1 MKLIESS
8 IARPVSVIV
17 GVLFLVLFG
26 LLSLFRIPIQL
37 TPDIDR
43 PTVTIS
49 TRWPGAGPEEI
60 EQEVVQRQEEQL
72 KTLEGLVE
80 MTSQSQDSRGNI
92 ELEFLVGSDPD
103 VMLLKVSNK
112 LQQVRGYPLEAERP
126 VLTSGS
132 GESSRAIA
140 WMILDT
146 LPGYDDLEVQR
157 YLDFAENVIEASLER
172 VPGVAQGN
180 VFGGYER
187 ELQVI
192 VDAEALASRGI
203 TINQMMTAIT
213 RENVNISAGAFDE
226 GKRRYVVRTVGQY
239 KRPEDVEDVVLRSRN
254 GVRVTVGDVARVELG
269 YKEASATVRVKGRP
283 AIAINCTRET
293 GSNVLDVMAGIQ
305 STIARLNDGPLE
317 REGLILTQVYD
328 ETTYITSAIDLVRQ
342 NIFVGGVLA
351 ICVLLIFL
359 RSASSVLI
367 IATAIPISIVGTFL
381 SMSLLGRNINVISLA
396 GMSFAVGMV
405 VDNAIVALENIYRHR
420 QMGKSR
426 TRAAFDGATEVWG
439 ALIASTLTTVAIFLP
454 VVFVQDEAGQLFRDI
469 AIAVSCSVSLSL
481 IVSITVIPTM
491 ANKLVGT
498 GAQDGENTGALGALD
513 GFGSR
518 VRDFISG
525 SVYRIS
531 GSIASRVLVVV
542 ALIGTSLIAAWSLL
556 PKTEYLPTG
565 NRNLI
570 FCVLLPPPGYNLD
583 ELIAVGHQIEDILR
597 PRWEAEPGSP
607 EAEALGPL
615 VDRMFYVARGRSAFM
630 GVIGQDDETV
640 KDLIPIIR
648 NPLFTIPGMIAIVR
662 QSSLFQGGSGRAID
676 IEITGPDLDRLVG
689 LGGRIFGQ
697 VNQVVPGAQ
706 ARPIPSLDLGNPEV
720 RIIPDRIRASEVG
733 LSARDIGVAVNAIM
747 DGVLVDGYQYQG
759 EEIDLTLRGV
769 DDWFRT
775 QDIGQMLIH
784 TPSGQMVP
792 ISSVARIEVTTG
804 PEQVNHIDRS
814 RSITIQV
821 TPPET
826 TPLETALDNIQR
838 QIVDPLVQSGEVVPP
853 YAINLAGTADSLKRT
868 RESLQWNFVLALIIT
883 YLLMASLFESF
894 LYPFVI
900 MLSVPPAAAGGIV
913 GLAIVNA
920 LIGYQPLDIL
930 TMLGF
935 VILIGVVV
943 NNAILIVHQT
953 MNNLRENENL
963 DPKEAIRDAVH
974 SRVRPI
980 FMSVITSVFGMLPLV
995 LFPGAGSELYRGL
1008 GSVVIGGLI
1017 VSTIFTLFLVPTF
1030 LSLAM
1035 DVVDYVKSR
1044 RLRVEQQAAD

>member
-43 PTVTIS
+43 PSVSIS
-49 TRWPGAGPEEI
+49 TRWPGASPEEV

-80 MTSQSQDSRGNI
+80 MTSESQDGRGEI
-92 ELEFLVGSDPD
+92 ELEFFVGSNPD
-103 VMLLKVSNK
+103 AMLLKVSNK

-132 GESSRAIA
+132 GESTRAIA

-157 YLDFAENVIEASLER
+157 YLDLAEDVIEASLER
-172 VPGVAQGN
+172 VPGVAQSN

-203 TINQMMTAIT
+203 TISQMMTAI
-213 RENVNISAGAFDE
+213 RLENVNISAGAFDE

-239 KRPEDVEDVVLRSRN
+239 KQPQDVEDVVIRSSNRD
-254 GVRVTVGDVARVELG
+254 RVTIGDVARVQLG
-269 YKEASATVRVKGRP
+269 YKRATATVRQKGRP
-283 AIAINCTRET
+283 AIAVNCTRET

-305 STIARLNDGPLE
+305 STIARLNDGPLK
-317 REGLILTQVYD
+317 REGLFITQVYD

-351 ICVLLIFL
+351 IGVLLIFL

-426 TRAAFDGATEVWG
+426 ARAAFEGATEVWG

-491 ANKLVGT
+491 AKKLVGT
-498 GAQDGENTGALGALD
+498 GAQEGETKGALGALD

-531 GSIASRVLVVV
+531 GRTASRVLVVV
-542 ALIGTSLIAAWSLL
+542 TLIGTSLIAAWSLL

-583 ELIAVGHQIEDILR
+583 ELIEVGHQIEDILR

-615 VDRMFYVARGRSAFM
+615 VDRMFYVASGRSAFM
-630 GVIGQDDETV
+630 GVIGQDDKTV
-640 KDLIPIIR
+640 KNLIPIIR

-720 RIIPDRIRASEVG
+720 RILPDRIRASEVG

-747 DGVLVDGYQYQG
+747 DGALVDGYQYQG

-784 TPSGQMVP
+784 TPSGRMVP

-1035 DVVDYVKSR
+1035 DIVDYVKSR

>member
-1 MKLIESS
+1 
-8 IARPVSVIV
+8 
-17 GVLFLVLFG
+17 
-26 LLSLFRIPIQL
+26 
-37 TPDIDR
+37 
-43 PTVTIS
+43 
-49 TRWPGAGPEEI
+49 
-60 EQEVVQRQEEQL
+60 
-72 KTLEGLVE
+72 
-80 MTSQSQDSRGNI
+80 
-92 ELEFLVGSDPD
+92 
-103 VMLLKVSNK
+103 
-112 LQQVRGYPLEAERP
+112 
-126 VLTSGS
+126 
-132 GESSRAIA
+132 
-140 WMILDT
+140 
-146 LPGYDDLEVQR
+146 
-157 YLDFAENVIEASLER
+157 
-172 VPGVAQGN
+172 
-180 VFGGYER
+180 
-187 ELQVI
+187 
-192 VDAEALASRGI
+192 
-203 TINQMMTAIT
+203 
-213 RENVNISAGAFDE
+213 
-226 GKRRYVVRTVGQY
+226 
-239 KRPEDVEDVVLRSRN
+239 
-254 GVRVTVGDVARVELG
+254 
-269 YKEASATVRVKGRP
+269 
-283 AIAINCTRET
+283 
-293 GSNVLDVMAGIQ
+293 MA
-305 STIARLNDGPLE
+305 
-317 REGLILTQVYD
+317 
-328 ETTYITSAIDLVRQ
+328 
-342 NIFVGGVLA
+342 
-351 ICVLLIFL
+351 
-359 RSASSVLI
+359 
-367 IATAIPISIVGTFL
+367 
-381 SMSLLGRNINVISLA
+381 
-396 GMSFAVGMV
+396 
-405 VDNAIVALENIYRHR
+405 
-420 QMGKSR
+420 K
-426 TRAAFDGATEVWG
+426 
-439 ALIASTLTTVAIFLP
+439 
-454 VVFVQDEAGQLFRDI
+454 
-469 AIAVSCSVSLSL
+469 
-481 IVSITVIPTM
+481 
-491 ANKLVGT
+491 KLVGT
-498 GAQDGENTGALGALD
+498 GAQEGETKGALGALD

-531 GSIASRVLVVV
+531 GSTASRVLVVV
-542 ALIGTSLIAAWSLL
+542 TLIGTSLIAAWSLL

-583 ELIAVGHQIEDILR
+583 ELIEVGHQIEDILR

-615 VDRMFYVARGRSAFM
+615 VDRMFYVASGRSAFM
-630 GVIGQDDETV
+630 GVIGQDDKTV
-640 KDLIPIIR
+640 KNLIPIIR

-720 RIIPDRIRASEVG
+720 RILPDRIRASEVG

-747 DGVLVDGYQYQG
+747 DGALVDGYQYQG

-784 TPSGQMVP
+784 TPSGRMVP

-1035 DVVDYVKSR
+1035 DIVDYVKSR

>member
-351 ICVLLIFL
+351 ICVLLIFPAQRQQRAHHRNGDSDLHRRHLPVDVPARKKHQRHQPGRYEL
-359 RSASSVLI
+359 RRRD
-367 IATAIPISIVGTFL
+367 
-381 SMSLLGRNINVISLA
+381 GRRQ
-396 GMSFAVGMV
+396 
-405 VDNAIVALENIYRHR
+405 RHR
-420 QMGKSR
+420 CAR
-426 TRAAFDGATEVWG
+426 EH
-439 ALIASTLTTVAIFLP
+439 
-454 VVFVQDEAGQLFRDI
+454 
-469 AIAVSCSVSLSL
+469 
-481 IVSITVIPTM
+481 
-491 ANKLVGT
+491 
-498 GAQDGENTGALGALD
+498 
-513 GFGSR
+513 
-518 VRDFISG
+518 
-525 SVYRIS
+525 
-531 GSIASRVLVVV
+531 
-542 ALIGTSLIAAWSLL
+542 
-556 PKTEYLPTG
+556 LPTSPDG
-565 NRNLI
+565 KESNTCRIRRRHRSL
-570 FCVLLPPPGYNLD
+570 
-583 ELIAVGHQIEDILR
+583 
-597 PRWEAEPGSP
+597 GSP
-607 EAEALGPL
+607 YREYPH
-615 VDRMFYVARGRSAFM
+615 DGRHF
-630 GVIGQDDETV
+630 
-640 KDLIPIIR
+640 
-648 NPLFTIPGMIAIVR
+648 
-662 QSSLFQGGSGRAID
+662 
-676 IEITGPDLDRLVG
+676 
-689 LGGRIFGQ
+689 
-697 VNQVVPGAQ
+697 
-706 ARPIPSLDLGNPEV
+706 
-720 RIIPDRIRASEVG
+720 
-733 LSARDIGVAVNAIM
+733 
-747 DGVLVDGYQYQG
+747 
-759 EEIDLTLRGV
+759 
-769 DDWFRT
+769 
-775 QDIGQMLIH
+775 
-784 TPSGQMVP
+784 
-792 ISSVARIEVTTG
+792 
-804 PEQVNHIDRS
+804 
-814 RSITIQV
+814 
-821 TPPET
+821 
-826 TPLETALDNIQR
+826 
-838 QIVDPLVQSGEVVPP
+838 
-853 YAINLAGTADSLKRT
+853 
-868 RESLQWNFVLALIIT
+868 
-883 YLLMASLFESF
+883 
-894 LYPFVI
+894 
-900 MLSVPPAAAGGIV
+900 PA
-913 GLAIVNA
+913 
-920 LIGYQPLDIL
+920 
-930 TMLGF
+930 
-935 VILIGVVV
+935 
-943 NNAILIVHQT
+943 
-953 MNNLRENENL
+953 
-963 DPKEAIRDAVH
+963 
-974 SRVRPI
+974 
-980 FMSVITSVFGMLPLV
+980 
-995 LFPGAGSELYRGL
+995 
-1008 GSVVIGGLI
+1008 
-1017 VSTIFTLFLVPTF
+1017 
-1030 LSLAM
+1030 
-1035 DVVDYVKSR
+1035 R
-1044 RLRVEQQAAD
+1044 RLRSG